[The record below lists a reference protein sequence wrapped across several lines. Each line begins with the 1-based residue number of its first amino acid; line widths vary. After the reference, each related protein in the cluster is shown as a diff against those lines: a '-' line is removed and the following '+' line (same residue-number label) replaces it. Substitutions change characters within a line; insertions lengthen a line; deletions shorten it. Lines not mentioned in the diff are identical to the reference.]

1 VNQALKSLQQDLAPA
16 EAVRRLVRT
25 HGVSKRQAHR
35 YIQLAQQATAPM
47 PIPEEKAVFTV
58 KLPRSL
64 IGQVRRN
71 AKQSGVAIS
80 DWVARA
86 LERSLPA
93 DSAHG

>member
-1 VNQALKSLQQDLAPA
+1 MNQALKFLQQELPPA
-16 EAVRRLVRT
+16 EAVRRLVHT
-25 HGVSKRQAHR
+25 HGVSKRQAQR
-35 YIQLAQQATAPM
+35 YIELAKQATAPM
-47 PIPEEKAVFTV
+47 PIPEQKAVFTV

-64 IGQVRRN
+64 VGKVRRS
-71 AKQSGVAIS
+71 ARQSGVAIS

>member
-1 VNQALKSLQQDLAPA
+1 MNEALKFLQQDLPPA
-16 EAVRRLVRT
+16 EAARRLVRT

>member
-1 VNQALKSLQQDLAPA
+1 VNQALKFLQQDLPPA
-16 EAVRRLVRT
+16 EVVRQLVRT

-58 KLPRSL
+58 KLPRGL
-64 IGQVRRN
+64 IGQVRSSAR
-71 AKQSGVAIS
+71 QSGVAIS

-86 LERSLPA
+86 LQRSLPA

>member
-1 VNQALKSLQQDLAPA
+1 VNQALKFLRQELPPA

-35 YIQLAQQATAPM
+35 YIELAKQATAPM
-47 PIPEEKAVFTV
+47 PIAEQKAVFTV

-64 IGQVRRN
+64 VGQVRRS
-71 AKQSGVAIS
+71 ARQSGVAIS

-86 LERSLPA
+86 LQRSLAA

>member
-1 VNQALKSLQQDLAPA
+1 
-16 EAVRRLVRT
+16 
-25 HGVSKRQAHR
+25 
-35 YIQLAQQATAPM
+35 M

-64 IGQVRRN
+64 IGQVRRS
-71 AKQSGVAIS
+71 ARQSGMAIS

-86 LERSLPA
+86 LKRSLAA

>member
-1 VNQALKSLQQDLAPA
+1 VNQALKFLQQDLPPV

-58 KLPRSL
+58 KLPRTL

-71 AKQSGVAIS
+71 ARQSGVAIS

-86 LERSLPA
+86 LQRSLPA

>member
-1 VNQALKSLQQDLAPA
+1 MNQALKFLQQDLPPV

-58 KLPRSL
+58 KLPRTL

-71 AKQSGVAIS
+71 ARQSGVAIS

-86 LERSLPA
+86 LQRSLPA

>member
-1 VNQALKSLQQDLAPA
+1 VNQALKFLQQDLPPA
-16 EAVRRLVRT
+16 EVVRRLVRT

-35 YIQLAQQATAPM
+35 YVELAKQAAPM

-64 IGQVRRN
+64 IGQVRRS
-71 AKQSGVAIS
+71 ARQSGVAIS

-86 LERSLPA
+86 LKRSLAA